1 MREAGFGEGEVKR
14 WEAGQS
20 AVGLREREREKG
32 AEDVKW
38 NRKGEEREWDAGKVV
53 FTGEE
58 ADESDTVFKGAGA
71 KGRRDLKGEIGLE
84 AAWKRKGRG
93 KESGLLGE
101 MRRAL
106 G

>member
-14 WEAGQS
+14 WEEAQS
-20 AVGLREREREKG
+20 AVGSREKG

-53 FTGEE
+53 LAGAEE
-58 ADESDTVFKGAGA
+58 DEMETSFRGAAANA

-84 AAWKRKGRG
+84 AAWKKKGSG
-93 KESGLLGE
+93 KGGGLLGE